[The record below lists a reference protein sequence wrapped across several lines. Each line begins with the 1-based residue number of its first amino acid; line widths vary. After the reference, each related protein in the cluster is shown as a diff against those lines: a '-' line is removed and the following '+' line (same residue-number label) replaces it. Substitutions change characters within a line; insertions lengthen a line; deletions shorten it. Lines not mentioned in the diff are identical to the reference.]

1 MQEVFECIFRNGLI
15 PVLTVSDLTGIETYG
30 RFFSLAGFG
39 CLEVTLRTREA
50 AQAIRILKKNFP
62 ALTVGAG
69 TVLNV
74 DEGKKALEAG
84 SDFLVSPGFTV
95 GLLEFCSR
103 NSIPY
108 IPGVQTPVEI
118 QTALEYGFN
127 VLKFF
132 PCEAAGGIRTLKA
145 LGAPFHS
152 VGFVPTGGINKENM
166 KNYLALDQVFALGGS
181 FVVPSGAEIV
191 ENFGENLLEASSL
204 KKAVNSFFVE
214 QIKVAD
220 KDFFYKSTAESGFA
234 GIMEALELER
244 ESFEECFRSRGSVST
259 DFSNSA
265 QGMEVRGD
273 VKGEVTLSCLNLER
287 AGAVLKKEGFD
298 FSRKKESG
306 SGGFYLEI
314 ICSGWVFRIIR
325 KINGDCHY
333 QKV

>member
-50 AQAIRILKKNFP
+50 AQAIRILKNNFP
-62 ALTVGAG
+62 GLTVGAG

-74 DEGKKALEAG
+74 DEGKKALDAG

-145 LGAPFHS
+145 LAAPFHS

-166 KNYLALDQVFALGGS
+166 STYLALEQVFALGGS
-181 FVVPSGAEIV
+181 FVVPSGTEIR

-204 KKAVNSFFVE
+204 RKLVNSFFIE

-234 GIMEALELER
+234 GIMEALELGV
-244 ESFEECFRSRGSVST
+244 ESFEECFTSRGSLSPG
-259 DFSNSA
+259 FSNSVK
-265 QGMEVRGD
+265 GVE
-273 VKGEVTLSCLNLER
+273 VKGEITLSCLNLER
-287 AGAVLKKEGFD
+287 AGAVLKKAGFD
-298 FSRKKESG
+298 FRKEKESG
-306 SGGFYLEI
+306 GKGFYLELL
-314 ICSGWVFRIIR
+314 CPGWVFRIIR

>member
-74 DEGKKALEAG
+74 DEGKKALDAG

-181 FVVPSGAEIV
+181 FVVPSGTEIV
-191 ENFGENLLEASSL
+191 ENFGENLLEAGSL
-204 KKAVNSFFVE
+204 RKAVNSFFIE
-214 QIKVAD
+214 QVKVTGE
-220 KDFFYKSTAESGFA
+220 DFFYKSMAESGF
-234 GIMEALELER
+234 GKIIKILDLEKD
-244 ESFEECFRSRGSVST
+244 SFEECFRSRGCISSG
-259 DFSNSA
+259 FSNSVK
-265 QGMEVRGD
+265 GGD
-273 VKGEVTLSCLNLER
+273 VKGEVILSCLNLER

>member
-62 ALTVGAG
+62 GLTVGAG

-74 DEGKKALEAG
+74 DEGKKALDAG

-181 FVVPSGAEIV
+181 FVVPSGTEIV
-191 ENFGENLLEASSL
+191 ENFGENLLEAGSL
-204 KKAVNSFFVE
+204 RKAVNSFFIE
-214 QIKVAD
+214 QVKVTGE
-220 KDFFYKSTAESGFA
+220 DFFYKSMAESGF
-234 GIMEALELER
+234 GKIMKILDLEK
-244 ESFEECFRSRGSVST
+244 ESFEECFRSRGCISSV
-259 DFSNSA
+259 FSNSVK
-265 QGMEVRGD
+265 GGD
-273 VKGEVTLSCLNLER
+273 VKGEVILSCLNLER

-298 FSRKKESG
+298 FSRKKEFG

>member
-30 RFFSLAGFG
+30 SFFSLAGFG

-62 ALTVGAG
+62 GLTVGAG

-74 DEGKKALEAG
+74 DEGKKALDAG

-181 FVVPSGAEIV
+181 FVVPSGTEIV
-191 ENFGENLLEASSL
+191 ENFGENLLEAGSL
-204 KKAVNSFFVE
+204 RKAVNSFFIE
-214 QIKVAD
+214 QVKVTGE
-220 KDFFYKSTAESGFA
+220 DFFYNSMTESGF
-234 GIMEALELER
+234 GKIMKILDLEK

-265 QGMEVRGD
+265 QGMEVRG
-273 VKGEVTLSCLNLER
+273 EVILSCLNLER

-298 FSRKKESG
+298 FSRKKESD

>member
-50 AQAIRILKKNFP
+50 AQAIRILKKTFP

-74 DEGKKALEAG
+74 DEGKKALDAG

-181 FVVPSGAEIV
+181 FVVPSGTEIV
-191 ENFGENLLEASSL
+191 ENFGKNLLEAGSL
-204 KKAVNSFFVE
+204 RKAVNSFFIE
-214 QIKVAD
+214 QVKVTGE
-220 KDFFYKSTAESGFA
+220 DFFYNSMAESGFA

-265 QGMEVRGD
+265 QGMEVRG
-273 VKGEVTLSCLNLER
+273 EVILSCLNLER

>member
-50 AQAIRILKKNFP
+50 AQAIRILKNNFP
-62 ALTVGAG
+62 GLTVGAG

-74 DEGKKALEAG
+74 DEGKKALDAG
-84 SDFLVSPGFTV
+84 SDFLVSPGFTE

-181 FVVPSGAEIV
+181 FVVPSGTEIG
-191 ENFGENLLEASSL
+191 ENFGENLLEAGSL
-204 KKAVNSFFVE
+204 RKAVNSFFVE

-220 KDFFYKSTAESGFA
+220 KDFFYKSMAESGF
-234 GIMEALELER
+234 GKIMKILDLEK
-244 ESFEECFRSRGSVST
+244 ESFEECFRSRGSISSG
-259 DFSNSA
+259 FSNSVK
-265 QGMEVRGD
+265 GGD
-273 VKGEVTLSCLNLER
+273 VKGEVILSCLNLER

>member
-1 MQEVFECIFRNGLI
+1 MEKSGSRPCAGGMGVFQPLFFKIIVPKYLRYTHKNIPKIFNLCYITLMQEVFECIFRNGLI

-62 ALTVGAG
+62 GLTVGAG

-74 DEGKKALEAG
+74 DEGKKALDAG

-166 KNYLALDQVFALGGS
+166 KKSANNGFTNATDAADYLVKRGVPFRDAHGIVGQVVLYCIDKNIAIDDMSLEELKAISPVFEADVYEAVSMETCVNTRLTIGAPSKSAMDKVIAIEEDYLANCTKIG
-181 FVVPSGAEIV
+181 
-191 ENFGENLLEASSL
+191 
-204 KKAVNSFFVE
+204 KK
-214 QIKVAD
+214 K
-220 KDFFYKSTAESGFA
+220 
-234 GIMEALELER
+234 
-244 ESFEECFRSRGSVST
+244 
-259 DFSNSA
+259 
-265 QGMEVRGD
+265 
-273 VKGEVTLSCLNLER
+273 
-287 AGAVLKKEGFD
+287 
-298 FSRKKESG
+298 
-306 SGGFYLEI
+306 
-314 ICSGWVFRIIR
+314 
-325 KINGDCHY
+325 
-333 QKV
+333 

>member
-306 SGGFYLEI
+306 SGSFYLEI

>member
-15 PVLTVSDLTGIETYG
+15 PVLTVSDLTEVETYG
-30 RFFSLAGFG
+30 RFFSMAGFG
-39 CLEVTLRTREA
+39 CLEVTLRTPEA
-50 AQAIRILKKNFP
+50 LEAIRTLKKTFP

-74 DEGKKALEAG
+74 EEGKKALEAG
-84 SDFLVSPGFTV
+84 CGFLVSPGFTV
-95 GLLEFCSR
+95 DLLEFCSR

-118 QTALEYGFN
+118 QTALGYGFN

-145 LGAPFHS
+145 LGAPFYS

-166 KNYLALDQVFALGGS
+166 RTYLALGQVFALGGS
-181 FVVPSGAEIV
+181 FVVPSETEIR

-204 KKAVNSFFVE
+204 RKAVNSFFIE

-234 GIMEALELER
+234 GIAGIMEALELGR
-244 ESFEECFRSRGSVST
+244 ESFEECFRSRGSVT
-259 DFSNSA
+259 PGFSNSA
-265 QGMEVRGD
+265 KGMEV
-273 VKGEVTLSCLNLER
+273 KGEITISCLNLER
-287 AGAVLKKEGFD
+287 AGAVLKKAGFGV
-298 FSRKKESG
+298 SKEKESG
-306 SGGFYLEI
+306 GKGFYLEI
-314 ICSGWVFRIIR
+314 LCPGWVFRITR
-325 KINGDCHY
+325 KTNGDYHY

>member
-62 ALTVGAG
+62 GLTVGAG

-74 DEGKKALEAG
+74 DEGKKALDAG

-181 FVVPSGAEIV
+181 FVVPSGTEIV
-191 ENFGENLLEASSL
+191 ENFGENLLEAGSL
-204 KKAVNSFFVE
+204 RKAVNSFFIE
-214 QIKVAD
+214 QVKVTGE
-220 KDFFYKSTAESGFA
+220 DFFYNSMAESGF
-234 GIMEALELER
+234 GKIMKILDLEK
-244 ESFEECFRSRGSVST
+244 ESFEECFRSRGCISSG
-259 DFSNSA
+259 FSNSVK
-265 QGMEVRGD
+265 GGD
-273 VKGEVTLSCLNLER
+273 VKGEVILSCLNLER

-306 SGGFYLEI
+306 PGGFYLEI